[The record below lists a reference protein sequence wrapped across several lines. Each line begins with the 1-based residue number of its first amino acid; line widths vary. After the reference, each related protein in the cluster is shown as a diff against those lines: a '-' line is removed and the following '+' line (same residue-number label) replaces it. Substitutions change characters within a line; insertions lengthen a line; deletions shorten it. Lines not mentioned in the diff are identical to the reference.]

1 MILEAVTPRKE
12 AMQAVNGLQVGPA
25 PPPAREVFR
34 DKEEQKPV
42 RETQAEAT
50 TASESEEPN
59 EELLKDVLE
68 VLKEHA
74 QETAPMRDIGFEYGF
89 HEGTGRM
96 TVTMVDKDTDEVIRE
111 IPPERLLDM
120 MSKMEELVGILFDAK
135 A

>member
-1 MILEAVTPRKE
+1 MILEAVTPRKD
-12 AMQAVNGLQVGPA
+12 AMQAGNGLQVGPA
-25 PPPAREVFR
+25 LPSVREVPKNR
-34 DKEEQKPV
+34 EEKASV
-42 RETQAEAT
+42 REALAESALNSTQ
-50 TASESEEPN
+50 EEPN

-74 QETAPMRDIGFEYGF
+74 SESISMRNVGFEYGF

-96 TVTMVDKDTDEVIRE
+96 TVTVVDKDTEEVIRE